1 MKARAFLELA
11 RELTG
16 GATESHWRG
25 AVGRAYYGLMLE
37 CRDALLRWGFV
48 LPPRDRVHAV
58 VRLRMVYSSD
68 KDVKRIGFT
77 LDHLGQLRNR
87 ADYDLTSSRYFAS
100 VGHARQAVQDAT
112 DALAL
117 LDAVENDPGHLA
129 AAIASIQ
136 P

>member
-1 MKARAFLELA
+1 MEGRAFLDLA
-11 RELTG
+11 RELAAG
-16 GATESHWRG
+16 VSESHWRG
-25 AVGRAYYGLMLE
+25 AAGRAYYGLMLE

-48 LPPRDRVHAV
+48 MPPRDKVHAV

-87 ADYDLTSSRYFAS
+87 ADYDLNALKYFGS
-100 VGHARQAVQDAT
+100 PIHARQATQDAA
-112 DALAL
+112 DALTS
-117 LDAVENDPGHLA
+117 LDTMDADPARRA
-129 AAIASIQ
+129 AAIASIR